1 LKDTIHITLYL
12 NRDKANFLSFLPL
25 LQREF
30 LVETQG
36 GRSIKQLLCDTY
48 DVDEDYLKNRINTLF
63 LDGKPVDD
71 VEATT
76 VNIGSTVALSA
87 AMPGLVGATLR
98 KGGSLANLRSS
109 ISYDGKSAFLETN
122 SVGMVGIKLFN
133 MVVKEIGPVFLQ
145 QGILVKTEDFEN
157 FFNDRT
163 DILLS
168 ITNSSEKDGQPIAFD
183 QLAAM
188 DWPETSEYV
197 FLKVLMPRHRDAQ

>member
-1 LKDTIHITLYL
+1 M
-12 NRDKANFLSFLPL
+12 NFLSFLPL

-36 GRSIKQLLCDTY
+36 GRSIKQLLCETC

-71 VEATT
+71 VDATT

-109 ISYDGKSAFLETN
+109 ISYDDKSASAEN
-122 SVGMVGIKLFN
+122 NRVGMVGIKLFN
-133 MVVKEIGPVFLQ
+133 MVVKEIGPGFLK
-145 QGILVKTEDFEN
+145 QGILVKKEDLEI

-168 ITNSSEKDGQPIAFD
+168 IANSSEKDGQPVAFD

-188 DWPETSEYV
+188 DWHETSEYV
-197 FLKVLMPRHRDAQ
+197 LLKVVLQP

>member
-12 NRDKANFLSFLPL
+12 NRHKANLLSFLPL

-30 LVETQG
+30 LLETQG
-36 GRSIKQLLCDTY
+36 GRSIKQLLCETY
-48 DVDEDYLKNRINTLF
+48 DIDEDYLKNRINTLF

-98 KGGSLANLRSS
+98 KGGRLANFRSN
-109 ISYDGKSAFLETN
+109 ISYDGKSASIETN
-122 SVGMVGIKLFN
+122 QVGRVGVKLFN
-133 MVVKEIGPVFLQ
+133 MVVNEIGPFFLK
-145 QGILVKTEDFEN
+145 QGILVKKEDVES

-168 ITNSSEKDGQPIAFD
+168 ITNSSEKNGQPIAFD
-183 QLAAM
+183 QLTAL

-197 FLKVLMPRHRDAQ
+197 FLKIVMQP

>member
-1 LKDTIHITLYL
+1 MKNTIHVTLYL
-12 NRDKANFLSFLPL
+12 NREKMNFLSFLPL

-30 LVETQG
+30 LVETKG
-36 GRSIKQLLCDTY
+36 GRSIKDLLCETY

-98 KGGSLANLRSS
+98 KGGSLANFRSN
-109 ISYDGKSAFLETN
+109 ISYDGKSASAETIR
-122 SVGMVGIKLFN
+122 VGRVGIKLFN
-133 MVVKEIGPVFLQ
+133 MVVNEIGPVFLK
-145 QGILVKTEDFEN
+145 QGVLVRKEDFES

-163 DILLS
+163 EILRS
-168 ITNSSEKDGQPIAFD
+168 ITNSSEKDGQPIALD

-188 DWPETSEYV
+188 GWPATSEYV
-197 FLKVLMPRHRDAQ
+197 FLKVVLQP

>member
-1 LKDTIHITLYL
+1 M
-12 NRDKANFLSFLPL
+12 NFLSFLPL

-36 GRSIKQLLCDTY
+36 GRSIKHLLCETY

-98 KGGSLANLRSS
+98 KGGSLANFRSS
-109 ISYDGKSAFLETN
+109 ISYDGKSASVETIR
-122 SVGMVGIKLFN
+122 VGRVGIKLFN
-133 MVVKEIGPVFLQ
+133 MVVNEIGPVFLKH
-145 QGILVKTEDFEN
+145 GILVKKEDFES

-163 DILLS
+163 DILRS
-168 ITNSSEKDGQPIAFD
+168 ITNSSEKDGQPIALD

-188 DWPETSEYV
+188 GWPATSEYV
-197 FLKVLMPRHRDAQ
+197 FLKVVLQP

>member
-12 NRDKANFLSFLPL
+12 NRHNANLLSFLPL

-71 VEATT
+71 VQATT

-109 ISYDGKSAFLETN
+109 ISYDGKSASVETN
-122 SVGMVGIKLFN
+122 RAGRVGIKLFN
-133 MVVKEIGPVFLQ
+133 MVVDETGPVFLK
-145 QGILVKTEDFEN
+145 QGILVKKEDFES

-168 ITNSSEKDGQPIAFD
+168 IKNSSEKEGQPIAFD

-188 DWPETSEYV
+188 DWPETSKYV
-197 FLKVLMPRHRDAQ
+197 LLKVAMQP